1 MNGRKW
7 ILTDSG
13 VVLDDVANINPT
25 KPLWPVRHDEKNPK
39 KNKRDDEEAENKQKQ
54 PQDKEE
60 ESRKDDNDGHI
71 DEYV

>member
-13 VVLDDVANINPT
+13 VALDDVSNINPT
-25 KPLWPVRHDEKNPK
+25 KPLWPVRPDDKNPGQ
-39 KNKRDDEEAENKQKQ
+39 NKRDDEDAENKQKQ
-54 PQDKEE
+54 PQVEE
-60 ESRKDDNDGHI
+60 EEPRKDDNDGHI